1 MRAAAFLG
9 LALLA
14 ACAKSNVTAQAPSPA
29 PSVDTFVAV
38 YKVLRP
44 SVVLFTMLAPS
55 DDPKRKGAYD
65 DAYGS
70 GFVVESGSWGSRFLT
85 AEHVIDGARRL
96 RVTIGNRR
104 TLAARVIASDSD
116 ADLAVVEADEKNLPP
131 VRLGLS
137 RSVDPG
143 IQIGVAGYPIP
154 DAFQD
159 EGLGMATSVFEGR
172 LSSIRH
178 DALELD
184 IPVIPGESGGPVFD
198 AHTGD
203 IIGIAESRFD
213 EEHAIGFAIPIEDAE
228 RFLAA
233 HPRRTALTGAVTAG
247 PTGR

>member
-1 MRAAAFLG
+1 MKTVALAVLGAFTACSNGAASSQTQTTGDLFPQVF
-9 LALLA
+9 
-14 ACAKSNVTAQAPSPA
+14 KT
-29 PSVDTFVAV
+29 
-38 YKVLRP
+38 LRP

-55 DDPKRKGAYD
+55 DDPKRKRDYD
-65 DAYGS
+65 DAYGT

-104 TLAARVIASDSD
+104 TVAARVVASDAQD
-116 ADLAVVEADEKNLPP
+116 DLAIVEASERDLPR
-131 VRLGLS
+131 VHLGSSRRL
-137 RSVDPG
+137 DAG

-159 EGLGMATSVFEGR
+159 EGLGVATSVFEGR

-203 IIGIAESRFD
+203 VIGIAESRFD

-233 HPRRTALTGAVTAG
+233 HQRAAKK
-247 PTGR
+247 

>member
-1 MRAAAFLG
+1 MKAAG
-9 LALLA
+9 LIALAALA
-14 ACAKSNVTAQAPSPA
+14 ACSNGEAKTAAQPVSDPF
-29 PSVDTFVAV
+29 PHVFKT
-38 YKVLRP
+38 LRP

-55 DDPKRKGAYD
+55 DDPKRKNDYD
-65 DAYGS
+65 DAYGT
-70 GFVVESGSWGSRFLT
+70 GFVVDSGAWGSRFLT
-85 AEHVIDGARRL
+85 AEHVIDQARRL

-104 TLAARVIASDSD
+104 TIAARVVASDVQE
-116 ADLAVVEADEKNLPP
+116 DLAIVEADERNLPR
-131 VRLGLS
+131 VQLGSSHDL
-137 RSVDPG
+137 DAG

-159 EGLGMATSVFEGR
+159 EGLGVATSVFEGR

-198 AHTGD
+198 AHTGEV
-203 IIGIAESRFD
+203 IGIAESRFD

-228 RFLAA
+228 KFLAA
-233 HPRRTALTGAVTAG
+233 HARAQATAE